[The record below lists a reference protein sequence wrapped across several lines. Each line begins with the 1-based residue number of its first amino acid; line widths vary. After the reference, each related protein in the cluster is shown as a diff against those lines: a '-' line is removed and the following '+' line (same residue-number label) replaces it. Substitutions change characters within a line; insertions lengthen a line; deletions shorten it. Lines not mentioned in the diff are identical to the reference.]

1 MPPKRN
7 RPSISEKAGGGAKI
21 PAPDAPSEPLKK
33 FSAGVSASNRGQKI
47 IVYGN
52 SGIGKSSL
60 VALAP
65 TPIFIP
71 LDDGSVNLRD
81 PYTDE
86 KVQQVQDA
94 NGEPP
99 CTFAETRTALQ
110 QYSIYDN
117 FETVVIDTATVLQ
130 DLSHQYMFDT
140 IPHEKGNT
148 VTSIEGYGYGKGYTH
163 LYDVMKLV
171 IQDCDELIR
180 RGKNVIIIIQCTL
193 ATVANAAGD
202 DYVCDAPQ
210 LYPGNKIAPSVRDLY
225 IQWAD
230 HVLFVNHANTAV
242 KDKKI
247 KGDVTRAVFTQGQLH
262 FKAKTRVL
270 ASGEVI
276 PGVIC
281 FDDVKDDSIWQ
292 MIFPEGGGDV
302 QIKTD
307 TPPVP

>member
-1 MPPKRN
+1 MPPKRQ
-7 RPSISEKAGGGAKI
+7 RPNISDKAGGGAKL
-21 PAPDAPSEPLKK
+21 PALTAPPEALKK
-33 FSAGVSASNRGQKI
+33 FSAGVSASNRGQKLL
-47 IVYGN
+47 VYGG

-86 KVQQVQDA
+86 KVQQVQDE
-94 NGEPP
+94 NGVTPQ
-99 CTFAETRTALQ
+99 TFAETRNALQ
-110 QYSIYDN
+110 QYDIYDK
-117 FETVVIDTATVLQ
+117 FESVVIDTATVMQ
-130 DLSHQYMFDT
+130 DLSHDYMFVT
-140 IPHEKGNT
+140 IPHEKGHT
-148 VTSIEGYGYGKGYTH
+148 VNSIEGYGYGKGYTH
-163 LYDVMKLV
+163 MYDTMKL
-171 IQDCDELIR
+171 ILQDCDELIR
-180 RGKNVIIIIQCTL
+180 RGKNVIIIVQSTI

-210 LYPGNKIAPSVRDLY
+210 LYPGNKITPSIRDLY

-270 ASGEVI
+270 VSGKVI
-276 PGVIC
+276 PAVVC

-292 MIFPEGGGDV
+292 MIFPEGGDDV
-302 QIKTD
+302 
-307 TPPVP
+307 

>member
-1 MPPKRN
+1 MAPKRQ
-7 RPSISEKAGGGAKI
+7 RPSISEKAGGGAKSA
-21 PAPDAPSEPLKK
+21 APTAPPEALKK
-33 FSAGVSASNRGQKI
+33 FSAGVSTSNRGQKI
-47 IVYGN
+47 IVYGG

-81 PYTDE
+81 PYTNE

-94 NGEPP
+94 DGNPP
-99 CTFAETRTALQ
+99 ETFAETRAALQ
-110 QYSIYDN
+110 QYSIYDK
-117 FETVVIDTATVLQ
+117 FDTVVIDTATKLQ

-148 VTSIEGYGYGKGYTH
+148 VTSIEGYGYGKGYNH
-163 LYDVMKLV
+163 LYDVMKL
-171 IQDCDELIR
+171 ILQDADELIR
-180 RGKNVIIIIQCTL
+180 RGKTVVIIVQCTV
-193 ATVANAAGD
+193 APVANAAGD
-202 DYVCDAPQ
+202 DYVCDAPR
-210 LYPGNKIAPSVRDLY
+210 LYPGNKITPSIRDMY
-225 IQWAD
+225 IEWAD

-247 KGDVTRAVFTQGQLH
+247 KGAVTRAVFTQGQLH

-276 PGVIC
+276 PAIIN

-292 MIFPEGGGDV
+292 FIFPEGDDDAN
-302 QIKTD
+302 D
-307 TPPVP
+307 TPPIP